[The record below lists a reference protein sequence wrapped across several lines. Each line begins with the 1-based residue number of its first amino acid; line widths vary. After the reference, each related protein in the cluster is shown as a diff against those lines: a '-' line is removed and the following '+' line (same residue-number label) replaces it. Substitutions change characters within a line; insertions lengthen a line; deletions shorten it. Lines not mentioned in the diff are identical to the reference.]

1 MPVGA
6 KSFSEALR
14 MCAEVFHALKK
25 VVPASGVGDEGG
37 YAPNLDSDED
47 ALKALVKAIEL
58 AGYKPVRR
66 LHDRYRQRLLR
77 VVQRRGRLLSSAEA
91 RHRHDPRTDGRHVR
105 RASWRSTRS
114 SPWRTA
120 WPRTTGRAGK
130 CSCDRLGKKH
140 PARRRRSVRHER
152 RSASRRASSSALPM
166 RCSSSSTRSAP

>member
-14 MCAEVFHALKK
+14 MCSEVFHVLKK

-58 AGYKPVRR
+58 AGYKPY
-66 LHDRYRQRLLR
+66 DDFMIAIDSACSG

-91 RHRHDPRTDGRHVR
+91 RHRHDPRADGRHVCR
-105 RASWRSTRS
+105 LRGEV
-114 SPWRTA
+114 PDHL
-120 WPRTTGRAGK
+120 PRGRHG
-130 CSCDRLGKKH
+130 RG
-140 PARRRRSVRHER
+140 
-152 RSASRRASSSALPM
+152 
-166 RCSSSSTRSAP
+166 